1 MIINALH
8 LVSVLN
14 TYYACPFSYLIAFP
28 STDFTD
34 YLVITLKPEFDYYC
48 FSKFS

>member
-1 MIINALH
+1 MIINASH

-28 STDFTD
+28 VTDFTD
-34 YLVITLKPEFDYYC
+34 YHKLFSDYLKT
-48 FSKFS
+48 